1 MWFLQPYY
9 KIASV
14 LTYPKQSATVT
25 LTLQSEIKI
34 ISYMNVQSQSNWF
47 VQVFCV
53 CVQTHVLL
61 CTLVL
66 FCTLVLLC
74 THVLFCTLVLLCTHV
89 LFCTLVIPF
98 IVKSHS
104 QCEKQQLQS
113 LAFRAVKLKLHLVHS
128 TSILQH

>member
-74 THVLFCTLVLLCTHV
+74 THVLFCTLV
-89 LFCTLVIPF
+89 IPF